1 MLLALRLLVVQML
14 MCDVRSERM
23 CHGFNVLSAH
33 EERGSERLAGR
44 ILGGK
49 VLREGLLRGVYRNQ

>member
-1 MLLALRLLVVQML
+1 ML

-49 VLREGLLRGVYRNQ
+49 VLREGLLRCDGGASICFIPRSL

>member
-33 EERGSERLAGR
+33 EERGSDVD
-44 ILGGK
+44 
-49 VLREGLLRGVYRNQ
+49 VLMKT